1 MVRKPT
7 SEDNTLDLYLTN
19 CPQLIP
25 RTEVIPGLSDHNIP
39 YCEFIVN
46 TIKKKQAQY
55 EVPVYAKANWTSLK
69 EVAVNL
75 SSTIVESKDTTA
87 TEELCKIFKTT
98 LQNAVK
104 EHIPHKTTRAKIS
117 QPLVTAEI
125 RKLIHQRD
133 RVYKR
138 MKKTGSEKL
147 KDEAKNLRR
156 FVQRQLRQSYW
167 RYMNIFTEEN
177 ASSQTMQNKRFWSY
191 IKHQRSSNACV
202 APLKKDG
209 RLTSDPKEQA
219 EVLNL
224 QFQSVFGDGKRYTE
238 EEFMQ
243 KTGMHNCDFP
253 TMEDIEISERGV
265 TTLLQNLNPH
275 KACGPDGIRPRVLK
289 EIARETAL
297 FKSSLSSGSVPADWR
312 EAHITPIYKKGE

>member
-1 MVRKPT
+1 
-7 SEDNTLDLYLTN
+7 
-19 CPQLIP
+19 
-25 RTEVIPGLSDHNIP
+25 
-39 YCEFIVN
+39 
-46 TIKKKQAQY
+46 
-55 EVPVYAKANWTSLK
+55 
-69 EVAVNL
+69 
-75 SSTIVESKDTTA
+75 
-87 TEELCKIFKTT
+87 
-98 LQNAVK
+98 
-104 EHIPHKTTRAKIS
+104 
-117 QPLVTAEI
+117 
-125 RKLIHQRD
+125 
-133 RVYKR
+133 

-243 KTGMHNCDFP
+243 KTGMHDSDFP
-253 TMEDIEISERGV
+253 TMEDIEISE
-265 TTLLQNLNPH
+265 
-275 KACGPDGIRPRVLK
+275 
-289 EIARETAL
+289 
-297 FKSSLSSGSVPADWR
+297 
-312 EAHITPIYKKGE
+312 